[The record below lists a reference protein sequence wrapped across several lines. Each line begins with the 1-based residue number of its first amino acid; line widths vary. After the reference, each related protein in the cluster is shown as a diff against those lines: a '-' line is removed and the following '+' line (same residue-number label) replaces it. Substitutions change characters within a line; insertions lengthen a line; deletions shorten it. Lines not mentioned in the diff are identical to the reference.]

1 MAGKKY
7 FALAFALMVGMCL
20 TPALR
25 ADESIWSGLVLAK
38 TVDKPGE
45 IPPEL
50 KKYAG
55 QLKDIFGYNQYELM
69 GQHIELMDNPYEH
82 WLIPSKDFS
91 LRVSARKALKPG
103 FNYHLKLDL
112 FQENKLLAGMEGR
125 LCGQNLLFIR
135 GPAYDD
141 GQLILVLVVK

>member
-20 TPALR
+20 TPALH
-25 ADESIWSGLVLAK
+25 ADESIWSGLVLAT
-38 TVDKPGE
+38 TVDKPRE
-45 IPPEL
+45 VPPEL

-69 GQHIELMDNPYEH
+69 GQHVESMDNPYEH

-91 LRVSARKALKPG
+91 LRVSARKAIKPG
-103 FNYHLKLDL
+103 FN
-112 FQENKLLAGMEGR
+112 
-125 LCGQNLLFIR
+125 
-135 GPAYDD
+135 
-141 GQLILVLVVK
+141 